1 MKNSLTLSMRLSS
14 LGLAIFISYSS
25 FANVPLGG
33 APNLKSL
40 MSAVEQLNPTIQMKA
55 LLVNQSEQDLAIAR
69 SAIYPR
75 LNLNSNYTKQD
86 DGGGSLI
93 RTNQRSTF
101 LQLRQ
106 PLYQGGRE
114 YAGLD
119 TAKYRIEAGRA
130 DKEISKIEISQTLAG
145 LFFELS
151 KQNEILKLNQ
161 ELEKLS
167 QERVQFLQKRV
178 QIGRARSSE
187 LVAAQAQLFS
197 AESQIENN
205 RQSIS
210 EIENRIFL
218 LTQVKPPY
226 ATQDLAANWN
236 LKNKETYSI
245 RSEVNPFQLKMNYD
259 LQIAKLEV
267 DSFKA
272 NHNPS
277 LDFSAN
283 YYLEREGVFN
293 RAEWDFSFNLTFPLF
308 QGGQTVSEVRK
319 SLLKERISTLDQQ
332 QIQNNLEVDIQNLY
346 NAAETG
352 YTQSLKLKQAVDL
365 GLKNYRQTLKEYELS
380 LVNNLEVI
388 QAMNLY
394 IQYKKDYISTH
405 FSAWSNLTQLEIL
418 TGNY

>member
-1 MKNSLTLSMRLSS
+1 
-14 LGLAIFISYSS
+14 
-25 FANVPLGG
+25 
-33 APNLKSL
+33 
-40 MSAVEQLNPTIQMKA
+40 
-55 LLVNQSEQDLAIAR
+55 
-69 SAIYPR
+69 
-75 LNLNSNYTKQD
+75 
-86 DGGGSLI
+86 
-93 RTNQRSTF
+93 
-101 LQLRQ
+101 
-106 PLYQGGRE
+106 
-114 YAGLD
+114 
-119 TAKYRIEAGRA
+119 
-130 DKEISKIEISQTLAG
+130 
-145 LFFELS
+145 
-151 KQNEILKLNQ
+151 
-161 ELEKLS
+161 
-167 QERVQFLQKRV
+167 VQFLQKRV

-197 AESQIENN
+197 VESQIENN

>member
-1 MKNSLTLSMRLSS
+1 MKNSHILSIRLLS
-14 LGLAIFISYSS
+14 LLIIFI
-25 FANVPLGG
+25 PLFSLAST
-33 APNLKSL
+33 APNLKNL
-40 MSAVEQLNPTIQMKA
+40 LAAVEQLNPTLQMKA
-55 LLVNQSEQDLAIAR
+55 LSVNQNEQDLSIAR
-69 SAIYPR
+69 SAIYPK
-75 LNLNSNYTKQD
+75 LNFNSNYTKQD

-119 TAKYRIEAGRA
+119 TAKFRIESGKA
-130 DKEISKIEISQTLAG
+130 DHAITKIELSQTLAS
-145 LFFELS
+145 LYFELS
-151 KQNEILKLNQ
+151 RQFEILKLNQ

-197 AESQIENN
+197 VESQIDNN
-205 RQSIS
+205 RQLIA

-218 LTQVKPPY
+218 LTQVKAPY
-226 ATQDLAANWN
+226 ATQDLSQAWS
-236 LKNKETYSI
+236 LKSRDAYSNKDETS
-245 RSEVNPFQLKMNYD
+245 PFQLKMNYD

-267 DSFKA
+267 DSFRA
-272 NHNPS
+272 NHKPT

-308 QGGQTVSEVRK
+308 QGGQTVSEVKK
-319 SLLKERISTLDQQ
+319 SLLKERISSLDQQ
-332 QIQNNLEVDIQNLY
+332 QIQNNLEVDILNLY
-346 NAAETG
+346 NAADTG
-352 YTQSLKLKQAVDL
+352 HNQSLKLKQAVDL
-365 GLKNYRQTLKEYELS
+365 GLKNYCQTLKEYELS

-394 IQYKKDYISTH
+394 IQYKKDYISSH
-405 FSAWSNLTQLEIL
+405 FMAWSNLTQLEIL